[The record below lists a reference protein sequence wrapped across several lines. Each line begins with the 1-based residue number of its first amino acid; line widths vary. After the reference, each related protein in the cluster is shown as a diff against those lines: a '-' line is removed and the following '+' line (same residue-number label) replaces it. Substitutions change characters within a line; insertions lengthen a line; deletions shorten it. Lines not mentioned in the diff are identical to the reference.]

1 MTFFTKTGSGQTYGR
16 LKKRE
21 SGVFLQVTALP
32 GISAGVRDLVGVL
45 LDGKQTW
52 SSSSFFHFLSPTL
65 HVSDHFLPRQARDKH
80 STRETPFEK
89 SAFAGNRLVSP
100 AQNAQNVVEVMSGF
114 VASAHAGACPSSLE
128 FNNLAAELTRRNA
141 SCVLNA
147 DRCCGLPRPA
157 QDSQKPLLS
166 E

>member
-1 MTFFTKTGSGQTYGR
+1 
-16 LKKRE
+16 
-21 SGVFLQVTALP
+21 
-32 GISAGVRDLVGVL
+32 VRDLVGVL

-52 SSSSFFHFLSPTL
+52 SSSFFHYLSPIKMII
-65 HVSDHFLPRQARDKH
+65 LPRQARD

-89 SAFAGNRLVSP
+89 TVFAGNRLVSP

>member
-1 MTFFTKTGSGQTYGR
+1 MVFFFF
-16 LKKRE
+16 
-21 SGVFLQVTALP
+21 FLL
-32 GISAGVRDLVGVL
+32 
-45 LDGKQTW
+45 
-52 SSSSFFHFLSPTL
+52 LSPIKMII
-65 HVSDHFLPRQARDKH
+65 LPRQARDKH
-80 STRETPFEK
+80 GTRETLFEK